1 MADNRKS
8 EPVSQKKKAGSCESC
23 QFYDYDEYLDAYVCN
38 QRLDQD
44 EMHHAKSVMRLK
56 EGESITLI
64 LDGELYASEF
74 TLNGEFELKEKL
86 PSTEASVRITLYQG
100 IPKGD
105 KMDYIVQK
113 CTESGVHRIVP
124 VSMPRCVSKW
134 DNKDADKKV
143 QRCQR
148 IAHEAA
154 KQSFRALCPEI
165 GAPVTMKQLLSLIP
179 RHELTLIPWEDQE
192 GNGLKALYQRH
203 GEFPRDIAIVIGP
216 EGGMSADE
224 VAQMTAAGAQCVTLG
239 PRIFRTET
247 AGLAA
252 IIGIMALSGNM
263 D

>member
-1 MADNRKS
+1 MPRFFAQPGADERH
-8 EPVSQKKKAGSCESC
+8 A
-23 QFYDYDEYLDAYVCN
+23 
-38 QRLDQD
+38 RLDQD

-134 DNKDADKKV
+134 ENKDADKKV

>member
-1 MADNRKS
+1 
-8 EPVSQKKKAGSCESC
+8 
-23 QFYDYDEYLDAYVCN
+23 
-38 QRLDQD
+38 
-44 EMHHAKSVMRLK
+44 
-56 EGESITLI
+56 
-64 LDGELYASEF
+64 
-74 TLNGEFELKEKL
+74 
-86 PSTEASVRITLYQG
+86 
-100 IPKGD
+100 
-105 KMDYIVQK
+105 
-113 CTESGVHRIVP
+113 
-124 VSMPRCVSKW
+124 
-134 DNKDADKKV
+134 
-143 QRCQR
+143 
-148 IAHEAA
+148 
-154 KQSFRALCPEI
+154 
-165 GAPVTMKQLLSLIP
+165 MKQLLSLIP